1 MTDRL
6 KELESACKDYEE
18 DLVLHYYGENSEAD
32 GKRVAEHLA
41 ACGRC
46 RLFVDDLRRLLPQM
60 AKSEEMPQ
68 SFWDSYYR
76 ETVAKLAE
84 QEERKFWWR
93 SWLVPAQGWLVPA
106 FGTAGV
112 VVLVIGLL
120 FGKGN
125 LDSFMERSPVKIP
138 QEILVDSNQLE
149 FFKSMDILESLDH
162 LEQQDGTKSQSNS
175 TTHTDRT
182 RYYRGV
188 A

>member
-1 MTDRL
+1 
-6 KELESACKDYEE
+6 
-18 DLVLHYYGENSEAD
+18 
-32 GKRVAEHLA
+32 
-41 ACGRC
+41 
-46 RLFVDDLRRLLPQM
+46 
-60 AKSEEMPQ
+60 
-68 SFWDSYYR
+68 
-76 ETVAKLAE
+76 VAKLAQ

-125 LDSFMERSPVKIP
+125 LDSFMERSPVRIP
-138 QEILVDSNQLE
+138 QEILVDTNQLE

-162 LEQQDGTKSQSNS
+162 LEQQDGIKSQPNS

>member
-162 LEQQDGTKSQSNS
+162 LEQQDGTKSQPNG